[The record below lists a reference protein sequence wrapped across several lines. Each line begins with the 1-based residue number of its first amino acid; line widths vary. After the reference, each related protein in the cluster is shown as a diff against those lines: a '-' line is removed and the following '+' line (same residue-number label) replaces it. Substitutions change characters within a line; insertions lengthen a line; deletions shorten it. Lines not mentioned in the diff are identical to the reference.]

1 VTTQISEAGK
11 KLAPFKYKLIF
22 CKGQEKFVKDV
33 LKLSKWHI
41 KLLEDFSC
49 ESFLLVILQKLQKS
63 FIPDR
68 SWIGQGWHDCLWSNM
83 ASTTVWNVFKKYSL
97 RKTALEVSRWSW
109 FSVMTVL

>member
-41 KLLEDFSC
+41 KLL
-49 ESFLLVILQKLQKS
+49 
-63 FIPDR
+63 
-68 SWIGQGWHDCLWSNM
+68 
-83 ASTTVWNVFKKYSL
+83 
-97 RKTALEVSRWSW
+97 
-109 FSVMTVL
+109 